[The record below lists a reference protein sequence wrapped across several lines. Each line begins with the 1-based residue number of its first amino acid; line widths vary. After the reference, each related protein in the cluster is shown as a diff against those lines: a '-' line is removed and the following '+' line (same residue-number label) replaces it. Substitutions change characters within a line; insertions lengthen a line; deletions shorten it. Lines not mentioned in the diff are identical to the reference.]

1 MHSVRH
7 PLSRRA
13 TSTRFNLTDVRR
25 IDVETPKD
33 SDGDPM
39 YQLRMHLSNRRALM
53 LQGQAIH
60 GEQRAQSAALELRRA
75 LGLGE

>member
-1 MHSVRH
+1 MRSE
-7 PLSRRA
+7 
-13 TSTRFNLTDVRR
+13 VRR
-25 IDVETPKD
+25 IDVGTAKD

-39 YQLRMHLSNRRALM
+39 YQLRMHLSNRGALM

-60 GEQRAQSAALELRRA
+60 GEPRVKSAAVKLQRA